1 MPAETDDILVVHA
14 DEDLGGLGGALVK
27 GAADAVYLG
36 LDGLLLL
43 GNLGVSG
50 FEPGQFIVESLQV
63 GSPPADAVSP
73 ARFPDFAAVM
83 RFRIPWL

>member
-63 GSPPADAVSP
+63 LLLLTQFLLLVFQTL
-73 ARFPDFAAVM
+73 R
-83 RFRIPWL
+83 

>member
-1 MPAETDDILVVHA
+1 MDNILVVHA
-14 DEDLGGLGGALVK
+14 DEDLRGFGGALVE

-50 FEPGQFIVESLQV
+50 FEVGKLLVESLQV
-63 GSPPADAVSP
+63 LLLLTQFLLLVFQTLPQ
-73 ARFPDFAAVM
+73 
-83 RFRIPWL
+83 